1 MSFFVIFAPMKPW
14 KNIVIVLFVTVILHA
29 CCKPQVQSCFQE
41 DLLYRVESFYQQYP
55 DSAKLILDTLTINV
69 LPEKERAHYCLLKA
83 KVRDMLQVHYS
94 PDVHPM
100 AVELYDLQGRLL
112 CTQSEGL
119 ESIRMGELPTGT
131 YTLRIVMDDG
141 TTFSDKVVK
150 Q

>member
-1 MSFFVIFAPMKPW
+1 MMLVDDDGVGVSETGNAVRP
-14 KNIVIVLFVTVILHA
+14 
-29 CCKPQVQSCFQE
+29 
-41 DLLYRVESFYQQYP
+41 Y
-55 DSAKLILDTLTINV
+55 LISPN
-69 LPEKERAHYCLLKA
+69 P
-83 KVRDMLQVHYS
+83 VRDMLQVHYS